1 MSYKIGFAGTDGR
14 TLVSALTVQEGHHA
28 EEFSGVV
35 VRGTSGMPEVCRRMD
50 QRVRFIPTEDNS
62 VDAYTKAVIRA
73 LDRQE
78 LDIVV
83 PMPEDLQIQ
92 GFVNEL
98 IAARWHR
105 RVIGLTREGS
115 VLESDKVIGKAICM
129 EASIPVADEWCVV
142 YARDFLEVRGVCL
155 DFIHRYGGAV
165 LKYPYPAAGKGSRI
179 IRNTWEIKDVWQTLY
194 KDYRKDYAKICGDE
208 ADRRWPLLIESLMS
222 GVEISFTVLVDGD
235 GHWQFFPTAMDY
247 PESFAGPVS
256 KDNRITGGM
265 ASISPHPFETPELM
279 EMAGERIIRPLV
291 SAMRARGILRPC
303 FLYPG
308 AFVSFDSHMHPRA
321 IRLCEINIRPPE
333 PEFQTMIKL
342 VRNLGALL
350 QAAVENR
357 LHEVKPEIRQD
368 QISLSVALV
377 VGPGGPNGQK
387 GYPDRYTN
395 KEEIFVDLEYLAKHN
410 IQFIPSGMG
419 YSDSNGK
426 LFSDGGRVAYLAG
439 NAPVRQ
445 GQTRGAAAVGLSERL
460 FRAYDQGRVR
470 LIPREDP
477 AGNRFRIRRDAGL
490 HFVLA
495 DDLLNTSLP

>member
-1 MSYKIGFAGTDGR
+1 MPYTIGFAGTDGR
-14 TLVSALTVQEGHHA
+14 TLVSALAVQEGHHA

-35 VRGTSGMPEVCRRMD
+35 VRGTSGMAEVCRRMN
-50 QRVRFIPTEDNS
+50 QQVRFIPTEDNS
-62 VDAYTKAVIRA
+62 VDAYTKAVIGA

-92 GFVNEL
+92 GFVDAL

-115 VLESDKVIGKAICM
+115 VLESDKIIGKVICR
-129 EASIPVADEWCVV
+129 EAGIPVADEWCI
-142 YARDFLEVRGVCL
+142 ADAKNFLGVRGACL
-155 DFIHRYGGAV
+155 DFIHRYGGAF
-165 LKYPYPAAGKGSRI
+165 LKYPYSAAGQGSRVV
-179 IRNTWEIKDVWQTLY
+179 RNTWEIADVWQTLL
-194 KDYRKDYAKICGDE
+194 KDYGKDYAVICGT
-208 ADRRWPLLIESLMS
+208 DRWWPLLVESLMS
-222 GVEISFTVLVDGD
+222 GVEISFTVLVDGN
-235 GHWQFFPTAMDY
+235 GSWQFFPTAMDY
-247 PESFAGPVS
+247 PESFAGSAS

-279 EMAGERIIRPLV
+279 EMAGERIIQPLV
-291 SAMRARGILRPC
+291 NAMRARGILRPC

-308 AFVSFDSHMHPRA
+308 AFVSFDSHMRPRA

-377 VGPGGPNGQK
+377 VGPGGPDGQK
-387 GYPDRYTN
+387 GYPNRYTS
-395 KEEIFVDLEYLAKHN
+395 KEEILVGLGYLARHN

-419 YSDSNGK
+419 YDDAQGK

-439 NAPVRQ
+439 NAPVRP
-445 GQTRGAAAVGLSERL
+445 GQTRGATAVGLSERL